1 MQNNIIQLTSYAVI
15 ENFDHLFR
23 ERCSFPEINGSAS
36 CVENLKNL
44 KMIFKMTFFFG
55 VCFCLFSAWWQIPIR
70 VMSSTSDIYSIKL
83 TSKSPGKNTKPWIT
97 SV

>member
-44 KMIFKMTFFFG
+44 KMIFKMTFFWGSVSVFLVRG
-55 VCFCLFSAWWQIPIR
+55 GRSLSELCQVH
-70 VMSSTSDIYSIKL
+70 L
-83 TSKSPGKNTKPWIT
+83 TYIQLS
-97 SV
+97 